1 MNQLLNQANAAVL
14 STLGAPSQTT
24 QTMSSREI
32 AQLTGKRHDNVL
44 RDIDKMLTDL
54 GFHSPHFR
62 GEYQDDIGRTLPMYN
77 LPQRELLTLVSGYKT
92 VPRSRVLERLAA
104 LAAEKA
110 LANQQLTAVSTAVQA
125 AVTQEQPMFLSDQFE
140 AYLNVV
146 EGEIGGKRQKCVDG
160 RELHAL
166 LSPESRYRDWVARCM
181 TDELVEGSDFQ
192 PREFARLGRDAPG
205 TDKQT
210 NVELMLDVD
219 YVPVKKDRDARDA
232 SGPDERLDHLLT
244 LEGAKIV
251 ASLQRSD
258 AGKRVR
264 RWLVAVEEEAHKRV
278 EAEREAELAAA
289 RATPPVAQSRLEMAR
304 ELVLALE
311 REEAAVAEAARM
323 AETFAANV
331 LIPRTNVE
339 EHQPSLSLE
348 DFKRLH
354 APDLSIKV
362 IRQVLQYFGQDR
374 TLRQFGSTPAASTRP
389 FTLDGAAEKIARF
402 RREATK
408 AISRSGLG
416 IVLTH
421 DCLLGDTARVNK
433 TYAIKYY
440 GYTQSHFEA
449 DSQ

>member
-32 AQLTGKRHDNVL
+32 AELTGKEHRNVL

-54 GFHSPHFR
+54 GHRSSQFR
-62 GEYQDDIGRTLPMYN
+62 DEYQDSIGRTLPMYN
-77 LPQRELLTLVSGYKT
+77 LPQRETYILVTGYN
-92 VPRSRVLERLAA
+92 VAMRARVIDRWMELE
-104 LAAEKA
+104 
-110 LANQQLTAVSTAVQA
+110 
-125 AVTQEQPMFLSDQFE
+125 
-140 AYLNVV
+140 
-146 EGEIGGKRQKCVDG
+146 
-160 RELHAL
+160 
-166 LSPESRYRDWVARCM
+166 
-181 TDELVEGSDFQ
+181 
-192 PREFARLGRDAPG
+192 
-205 TDKQT
+205 
-210 NVELMLDVD
+210 
-219 YVPVKKDRDARDA
+219 
-232 SGPDERLDHLLT
+232 
-244 LEGAKIV
+244 
-251 ASLQRSD
+251 QR
-258 AGKRVR
+258 
-264 RWLVAVEEEAHKRV
+264 
-278 EAEREAELAAA
+278 
-289 RATPPVAQSRLEMAR
+289 PVAPSAAMSRLEMAR
-304 ELVLALE
+304 EMVAALE
-311 REEAAVAEAARM
+311 REEAAKLLANQMAAQI
-323 AETFAANV
+323 AANV

-402 RREATK
+402 RCEATK

-440 GYTQSHFEA
+440 GYTQSQFEG